1 MEEVLIGSRRYLTPY
16 EIYFKQEIVN
26 KELCSKKLDKSK
38 AWEFSEAVHN
48 EYYIE
53 FLMDELPFWTHIG
66 EIKNED
72 IVFGHLKESRHFLF
86 THIDFDIGYNNDQI
100 IYINA
105 TTPEDKYVDV
115 SDETVFKM
123 KDDDKMTVDFT
134 YSVRWHTCNTPY
146 EKRED
151 VYFSVYLIF
160 IIQRSFLPKSQEIH
174 WVFII
179 NSAILVIILILY
191 VLYVLAN
198 SLRKDFAVSAAL
210 LDDSNEEQGNGIKE
224 DIKWKLIHADVF
236 RSPSKLSLLC
246 AIIGNGCQLI
256 VTAVIVVLY
265 CQIVEYGLSGKGHI
279 VFTIIIVYCLTT
291 FINGYVC
298 AYCYK
303 YLGGKMWSTNILL
316 SDALFLIP
324 FIIVFSIMNSV
335 AVSNGST
342 AALPFTT
349 ILAISSI
356 YLFIAFPLSILG
368 GTIGHNRAQ
377 QFNPPVRVGK
387 EERPIPECPWYH
399 KFMSHFLIG
408 GLLPF
413 SSIYVEMFYIFGSM
427 WGNMYYTYY
436 GLLTVAL
443 FLLVL
448 VTFLLTIGITY
459 FTLTCENWKWW
470 WKSIL
475 CGGSAGLFLFG
486 YSVVYFYVST
496 HMDGF
501 MQAVFFFGYMG
512 IISYGLFLIL
522 GSIGFI
528 GSFSF
533 VRYLY
538 GSLKFD

>member
-1 MEEVLIGSRRYLTPY
+1 ML
-16 EIYFKQEIVN
+16 
-26 KELCSKKLDKSK
+26 
-38 AWEFSEAVHN
+38 
-48 EYYIE
+48 YI
-53 FLMDELPFWTHIG
+53 
-66 EIKNED
+66 
-72 IVFGHLKESRHFLF
+72 
-86 THIDFDIGYNNDQI
+86 
-100 IYINA
+100 
-105 TTPEDKYVDV
+105 
-115 SDETVFKM
+115 
-123 KDDDKMTVDFT
+123 
-134 YSVRWHTCNTPY
+134 
-146 EKRED
+146 
-151 VYFSVYLIF
+151 
-160 IIQRSFLPKSQEIH
+160 
-174 WVFII
+174 
-179 NSAILVIILILY
+179 
-191 VLYVLAN
+191 LYVLAN

-246 AIIGNGCQLI
+246 AIIGNGFQLI

-316 SDALFLIP
+316 SDSLFLVP

-377 QFNPPVRVGK
+377 QFTPPVRVGK

-443 FLLVL
+443 FLLIL